1 MYIHMFIISDKMLSF
16 SERGGYANL
25 IFLLKK
31 MLKYRL
37 EELPHT
43 LFASK
48 ESKAQVGESGRIF
61 GKILE

>member
-31 MLKYRL
+31 MLKYL
-37 EELPHT
+37 AEEWPQT

-48 ESKAQVGESGRIF
+48 ESKAQVEESGRIF
-61 GKILE
+61 GRTLE